1 MHLSRNR
8 QLLRTAF
15 TAPRSKKPINKP
27 ILPSYIM
34 SQEAGYSSLTEQVTS
49 AAAAA
54 SRTVSDLVNKHTV
67 HDIAKTGFGE
77 GTNDFVSAVLYPTF
91 YKLLIK

>member
-1 MHLSRNR
+1 MLLRSSHRH
-8 QLLRTAF
+8 LLRTAF
-15 TAPRSKKPINKP
+15 TISPSKPLHKP
-27 ILPSYIM
+27 ILPSSTM
-34 SQEAGYSSLTEQVTS
+34 SQGVGYSSLTEQVTS

-54 SRTVSDLVNKHTV
+54 SRTVSDLVNKYTV

-77 GTNDFVSAVLYPTF
+77 GTNDFVSVVVYPML